1 MCLFVSHV
9 VLRELLMSGS
19 VRTKADTVHVQ
30 HDGDKRSQY
39 SKLTQHQRTLTN
51 TVCLLTVCN

>member
-19 VRTKADTVHVQ
+19 VRAKADTSTCTTHKT
-30 HDGDKRSQY
+30 DGDKRSQY
-39 SKLTQHQRTLTN
+39 SKLTQHQRTLTY
-51 TVCLLTVCN
+51 TVC